1 MATLNTLT
9 SRLLLAGGF
18 AVAIAATPVV
28 VALTAPAGLTPHAV
42 AQCSSTE
49 ILDPVTG
56 TCGPDLAGS
65 QPTQNPI
72 DPEHA
77 QLQTGALTEGSGTG
91 NVGQLPSVD
100 GIPCN
105 GGNVGQC
112 IGLEESKGANN
123 VELPPVPIGVVTP

>member
-1 MATLNTLT
+1 MATLKSLT
-9 SRLLLAGGF
+9 NRVLLAGGF
-18 AVAIAATPVV
+18 AVAIAATPVL
-28 VALTAPAGLTPHAV
+28 VALAGPAGPASHAV
-42 AQCSSTE
+42 AECPSTE

-56 TCGPDLAGS
+56 VCQPDLVGS
-65 QPTQNPI
+65 QPTQSPI

-91 NVGQLPSVD
+91 KVGQLPSVD

-105 GGNVGQC
+105 GSNVGQC

-123 VELPPVPIGVVTP
+123 VELPPVPIGVTP